1 MTRMRTPGKASR
13 ILTALLWA
21 AGWCALILLDL
32 QTKSAAVRALQGK
45 PPIILVNGV
54 LELLY
59 VQNTGAAFS
68 LLENAQ
74 WLFILIAVAAVLLI
88 SVFLIRLPKTKRYQ
102 PLHILLTFISAGAVG
117 NLIDRIATG
126 EVIDMICVPW
136 FSTFN
141 VADIFITVPAVLL
154 VLYILIWDKDFLSE
168 KKPKDAAQDGA
179 EDTNDASD
187 R

>member
-1 MTRMRTPGKASR
+1 M
-13 ILTALLWA
+13 LWA

-32 QTKSAAVRALQGK
+32 QTKAAAVRALQGK

-117 NLIDRIATG
+117 NLIDRIQLG
-126 EVIDMICVPW
+126 YVRDFIYFSIIDFPV
-136 FSTFN
+136 FN
-141 VADIFITVPAVLL
+141 VADIYVTVSTALL
-154 VLYILIWDKDFLSE
+154 VILVLFYYREEDFHDFRLFHR
-168 KKPKDAAQDGA
+168 K
-179 EDTNDASD
+179 
-187 R
+187 

>member
-13 ILTALLWA
+13 ILTVLLWA

-32 QTKSAAVRALQGK
+32 QTKAAAVRALQGK

-117 NLIDRIATG
+117 NLIDRIQLG
-126 EVIDMICVPW
+126 YVRDFIYFSIIDFPV
-136 FSTFN
+136 FN
-141 VADIFITVPAVLL
+141 VADIYVTVSTALL
-154 VLYILIWDKDFLSE
+154 VILLLFYYREEDF
-168 KKPKDAAQDGA
+168 
-179 EDTNDASD
+179 NDF
-187 R
+187 RLFHRK

>member
-21 AGWCALILLDL
+21 VGWCALILLDL
-32 QTKSAAVRALQGK
+32 QTKAAAVRALQGK

-88 SVFLIRLPKTKRYQ
+88 SVFLIRFPKTKRYQ

-117 NLIDRIATG
+117 NLIDRIQLG
-126 EVIDMICVPW
+126 YVRDFIYFSIIDFPV
-136 FSTFN
+136 FN
-141 VADIFITVPAVLL
+141 VADIYVTVSTALL
-154 VLYILIWDKDFLSE
+154 VILVLFYYREEDFHDFRLFHR
-168 KKPKDAAQDGA
+168 K
-179 EDTNDASD
+179 
-187 R
+187 

>member
-32 QTKSAAVRALQGK
+32 QTKAAAVRALQGE

-117 NLIDRIATG
+117 NLIDRIQLG
-126 EVIDMICVPW
+126 YVRDFIYFSIIDFPV
-136 FSTFN
+136 FN
-141 VADIFITVPAVLL
+141 VADIYVTVSTALL
-154 VLYILIWDKDFLSE
+154 VVLVLFYYKEEDFHDFRLFHR
-168 KKPKDAAQDGA
+168 K
-179 EDTNDASD
+179 
-187 R
+187 

>member
-13 ILTALLWA
+13 IRTAMLWA

-32 QTKSAAVRALQGK
+32 QTKAAAVRALQGK

-117 NLIDRIATG
+117 NLIDRIQLG
-126 EVIDMICVPW
+126 YVRDFIYFSIIDFPV
-136 FSTFN
+136 FN
-141 VADIFITVPAVLL
+141 VADIYVTVSTALL
-154 VLYILIWDKDFLSE
+154 VILVLFYYREEDFHDFRLFHR
-168 KKPKDAAQDGA
+168 K
-179 EDTNDASD
+179 
-187 R
+187 

>member
-1 MTRMRTPGKASR
+1 A
-13 ILTALLWA
+13 
-21 AGWCALILLDL
+21 
-32 QTKSAAVRALQGK
+32 AAVRALQGK

-117 NLIDRIATG
+117 NLIDRIQLG
-126 EVIDMICVPW
+126 YVRDFIYFSIIDFPV
-136 FSTFN
+136 FN
-141 VADIFITVPAVLL
+141 VADIYVTVSTALL
-154 VLYILIWDKDFLSE
+154 VILVLFYYREEDFHDFRLFHR
-168 KKPKDAAQDGA
+168 K
-179 EDTNDASD
+179 
-187 R
+187 

>member
-13 ILTALLWA
+13 ILAALLWA

-32 QTKSAAVRALQGK
+32 QTKAAAVRALHGK
-45 PPIILVNGV
+45 PPIILINGV

-117 NLIDRIATG
+117 NLIDRIQLG
-126 EVIDMICVPW
+126 YVRDFIYFSIIDFPV
-136 FSTFN
+136 FN
-141 VADIFITVPAVLL
+141 VADIYVTVSTTLL
-154 VLYILIWDKDFLSE
+154 VILVLFYYREEDF
-168 KKPKDAAQDGA
+168 
-179 EDTNDASD
+179 NDF
-187 R
+187 RLFHRK

>member
-21 AGWCALILLDL
+21 AGWCTLILLDL
-32 QTKSAAVRALQGK
+32 QTKAAAVRALQGK
-45 PPIILVNGV
+45 PPITLVNGV

-117 NLIDRIATG
+117 NLIDRIQLG
-126 EVIDMICVPW
+126 YVRDFIYFSIIDFPV
-136 FSTFN
+136 FN
-141 VADIFITVPAVLL
+141 VADIYVTVSTALL
-154 VLYILIWDKDFLSE
+154 VILVLFYYREEDFHDFRLFHR
-168 KKPKDAAQDGA
+168 K
-179 EDTNDASD
+179 
-187 R
+187 

>member
-13 ILTALLWA
+13 IRTAMLWA

-32 QTKSAAVRALQGK
+32 QTKAAAVRALQGK

-117 NLIDRIATG
+117 NLIDRIQLG
-126 EVIDMICVPW
+126 YVRDFIYFSIIDFPV
-136 FSTFN
+136 FN
-141 VADIFITVPAVLL
+141 VADIYVTVSTALL
-154 VLYILIWDKDFLSE
+154 VILVLFYYREEDF
-168 KKPKDAAQDGA
+168 
-179 EDTNDASD
+179 NDF
-187 R
+187 RLFHRK

>member
-13 ILTALLWA
+13 ILTALSWA

-32 QTKSAAVRALQGK
+32 QTKAAAVRALQGK

-117 NLIDRIATG
+117 NLIDRIQLG
-126 EVIDMICVPW
+126 YVRDFIYFSIIDFPV
-136 FSTFN
+136 FN
-141 VADIFITVPAVLL
+141 VADIYVTVSTALL
-154 VLYILIWDKDFLSE
+154 VILVLFYYREEDFHDFRLFHR
-168 KKPKDAAQDGA
+168 K
-179 EDTNDASD
+179 
-187 R
+187 

>member
-21 AGWCALILLDL
+21 AGLCALILLDL
-32 QTKSAAVRALQGK
+32 QTKAAAVRALQGK

-117 NLIDRIATG
+117 NLIDRIQLG
-126 EVIDMICVPW
+126 YVRDFIYFSIIDFPV
-136 FSTFN
+136 FN
-141 VADIFITVPAVLL
+141 VADIYVTVSTALL
-154 VLYILIWDKDFLSE
+154 VILVLFYYREEDFHDFRLFHR
-168 KKPKDAAQDGA
+168 K
-179 EDTNDASD
+179 
-187 R
+187 

>member
-1 MTRMRTPGKASR
+1 MFYVL
-13 ILTALLWA
+13 LTAFA
-21 AGWCALILLDL
+21 AAIAIADQLTKVLAQQYLTGTTITLVPGWLQLHYITNDGMAL
-32 QTKSAAVRALQGK
+32 
-45 PPIILVNGV
+45 
-54 LELLY
+54 
-59 VQNTGAAFS
+59 S
-68 LLENAQ
+68 LLSGKR
-74 WLFILIAVAAVLLI
+74 WFFVVVAAVYIAFVVWAAAKKYVRKKPELWMLAAI
-88 SVFLIRLPKTKRYQ
+88 TG
-102 PLHILLTFISAGAVG
+102 GAIG

>member
-32 QTKSAAVRALQGK
+32 QTKAAAVRALQGK

-74 WLFILIAVAAVLLI
+74 WLFILIAVAAVFLI
-88 SVFLIRLPKTKRYQ
+88 SVFLLPSVHETSICDSPIRYAAFSTVL
-102 PLHILLTFISAGAVG
+102 
-117 NLIDRIATG
+117 
-126 EVIDMICVPW
+126 
-136 FSTFN
+136 FSTF
-141 VADIFITVPAVLL
+141 IFPKFMPWKIRISRS
-154 VLYILIWDKDFLSE
+154 LY
-168 KKPKDAAQDGA
+168 
-179 EDTNDASD
+179 TY
-187 R
+187 

>member
-1 MTRMRTPGKASR
+1 MTRMRTPGKASG
-13 ILTALLWA
+13 ILTPLLWA

-32 QTKSAAVRALQGK
+32 QTKAAAVRALQGK
-45 PPIILVNGV
+45 PPIILINGV

-88 SVFLIRLPKTKRYQ
+88 SVFLIRLPKAKRYL

-117 NLIDRIATG
+117 NLIDRIQLG
-126 EVIDMICVPW
+126 YVRDFIYFSIIDFPV
-136 FSTFN
+136 FN
-141 VADIFITVPAVLL
+141 VADIYVTVSTALL
-154 VLYILIWDKDFLSE
+154 VILVLFYYREEDF
-168 KKPKDAAQDGA
+168 
-179 EDTNDASD
+179 NDF
-187 R
+187 RFFHCK

>member
-13 ILTALLWA
+13 IPTALLWA

-32 QTKSAAVRALQGK
+32 QTKAAAVRALQGK

-102 PLHILLTFISAGAVG
+102 PLHILLTSISAGAVG
-117 NLIDRIATG
+117 NLIDRIQLG
-126 EVIDMICVPW
+126 YVRDFIYFSIIDFPV
-136 FSTFN
+136 FN
-141 VADIFITVPAVLL
+141 VADIYVTVSTALL
-154 VLYILIWDKDFLSE
+154 VILVLFYYREEDFHDFRLFHR
-168 KKPKDAAQDGA
+168 K
-179 EDTNDASD
+179 
-187 R
+187 

>member
-1 MTRMRTPGKASR
+1 MTRMRTPGKATR

-21 AGWCALILLDL
+21 AGWYALILLDL
-32 QTKSAAVRALQGK
+32 QTKAAAVRALQGK

-117 NLIDRIATG
+117 NLIDRIQLG
-126 EVIDMICVPW
+126 YVRDFIYFSIIDFPV
-136 FSTFN
+136 FN
-141 VADIFITVPAVLL
+141 VADIYVTVSTALL
-154 VLYILIWDKDFLSE
+154 VILVLFYYREEDFHDFRLFHR
-168 KKPKDAAQDGA
+168 K
-179 EDTNDASD
+179 
-187 R
+187 

>member
-21 AGWCALILLDL
+21 SGWCALILLDL
-32 QTKSAAVRALQGK
+32 QTKAAAVRALQGK

-117 NLIDRIATG
+117 NLIDRIQLG
-126 EVIDMICVPW
+126 YVRDFIYFSIIDFPV
-136 FSTFN
+136 FN
-141 VADIFITVPAVLL
+141 VADIYVTVSTALL
-154 VLYILIWDKDFLSE
+154 VILVLFYYREEDFHDFRLFHR
-168 KKPKDAAQDGA
+168 K
-179 EDTNDASD
+179 
-187 R
+187 

>member
-1 MTRMRTPGKASR
+1 MLYGY
-13 ILTALLWA
+13 LTLFA
-21 AGWCALILLDL
+21 A
-32 QTKSAAVRALQGK
+32 
-45 PPIILVNGV
+45 
-54 LELLY
+54 
-59 VQNTGAAFS
+59 
-68 LLENAQ
+68 
-74 WLFILIAVAAVLLI
+74 AVAALDQWTKALAAAQLAGRTVVLIPGWLQLHYI
-88 SVFLIRLPKTKRYQ
+88 TNDGMALSLLSGKRWFFVVVAAVYIAFVVWAVAKKYVRKK
-102 PLHILLTFISAGAVG
+102 PELWLLAAITGGAIG

>member
-1 MTRMRTPGKASR
+1 M
-13 ILTALLWA
+13 
-21 AGWCALILLDL
+21 
-32 QTKSAAVRALQGK
+32 
-45 PPIILVNGV
+45 

-117 NLIDRIATG
+117 NLIDRIQLG
-126 EVIDMICVPW
+126 YVRDFIYFSIIDFPV
-136 FSTFN
+136 FN
-141 VADIFITVPAVLL
+141 VADIYVTVSTALL
-154 VLYILIWDKDFLSE
+154 VILVLFYYREEDFHDFRLFHR
-168 KKPKDAAQDGA
+168 K
-179 EDTNDASD
+179 
-187 R
+187 

>member
-1 MTRMRTPGKASR
+1 M
-13 ILTALLWA
+13 
-21 AGWCALILLDL
+21 
-32 QTKSAAVRALQGK
+32 
-45 PPIILVNGV
+45 

-117 NLIDRIATG
+117 NLIDRIQLG
-126 EVIDMICVPW
+126 YVRDFIYFSIIDFPV
-136 FSTFN
+136 FN
-141 VADIFITVPAVLL
+141 VADIYVTVSTALL
-154 VLYILIWDKDFLSE
+154 VILVLFYYREEDF
-168 KKPKDAAQDGA
+168 
-179 EDTNDASD
+179 NDF
-187 R
+187 RLFHRK

>member
-21 AGWCALILLDL
+21 AGWCDLILLDL
-32 QTKSAAVRALQGK
+32 QTKAAAVRALQGK

-117 NLIDRIATG
+117 NLIDRIQLG
-126 EVIDMICVPW
+126 YVRDFIYFSIIDFPV
-136 FSTFN
+136 FN
-141 VADIFITVPAVLL
+141 VADIYVTVSTALL
-154 VLYILIWDKDFLSE
+154 VILVLFYYREEDFHDFRLFHR
-168 KKPKDAAQDGA
+168 K
-179 EDTNDASD
+179 
-187 R
+187 

>member
-1 MTRMRTPGKASR
+1 M
-13 ILTALLWA
+13 
-21 AGWCALILLDL
+21 
-32 QTKSAAVRALQGK
+32 
-45 PPIILVNGV
+45 
-54 LELLY
+54 LY
-59 VQNTGAAFS
+59 VYLTLFAA
-68 LLENAQ
+68 
-74 WLFILIAVAAVLLI
+74 AVAALDQWTKALAAAQLAGRTVVLIPGWLQLHYI
-88 SVFLIRLPKTKRYQ
+88 TNDGMALSLLSGKRWFFVVVAAVYIAFVVWAVAKKYVRKK
-102 PLHILLTFISAGAVG
+102 PELWLLAAITGGAIG

-126 EVIDMICVPW
+126 EVIDMICIPW

>member
-21 AGWCALILLDL
+21 AGWCVLILLDL
-32 QTKSAAVRALQGK
+32 QTKAAAVRALQGK

-117 NLIDRIATG
+117 NLIDRIQLG
-126 EVIDMICVPW
+126 YVRDFIYFSIIDFPV
-136 FSTFN
+136 FN
-141 VADIFITVPAVLL
+141 VADIYVTVSTALL
-154 VLYILIWDKDFLSE
+154 VILVLFYYREEDFHDFRLFHR
-168 KKPKDAAQDGA
+168 K
-179 EDTNDASD
+179 
-187 R
+187 